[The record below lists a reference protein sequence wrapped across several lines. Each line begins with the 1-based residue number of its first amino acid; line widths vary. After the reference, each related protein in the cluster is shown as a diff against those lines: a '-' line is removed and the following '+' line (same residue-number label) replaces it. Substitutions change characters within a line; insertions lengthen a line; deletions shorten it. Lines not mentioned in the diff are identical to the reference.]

1 MKNTNKQYVSFLN
14 QQKWSF
20 FCTFTTAYTMSIK
33 SSRRLM
39 DRFFSSLKRK
49 IPKEEPRLF
58 WVAEPNNI
66 RVGYHLHGLLY
77 LPEFYNNPKN
87 YKSVIYTYQNACGGE
102 EKENHRIELNR
113 YKKGRNASEY
123 CLKLIDLLN
132 DNNNKIDYDI
142 YI

>member
-49 IPKEEPRLF
+49 YQKEEPRLF

-66 RVGYHLHGLLY
+66 RVGYHLHGLFIL
-77 LPEFYNNPKN
+77 
-87 YKSVIYTYQNACGGE
+87 A
-102 EKENHRIELNR
+102 
-113 YKKGRNASEY
+113 
-123 CLKLIDLLN
+123 
-132 DNNNKIDYDI
+132 
-142 YI
+142 